1 MDSITIALA
10 VALLLALGGLVWT
23 AYRWGGAAGNAKA
36 ERAED
41 EAQTARMEHQEV
53 LKSVRKAQDIRR
65 EVDAMPPG
73 AAGDELRDKWS
84 RD

>member
-1 MDSITIALA
+1 MGSIDIALW
-10 VALLLALGGLVWT
+10 VALLLALGGLVWM
-23 AYRWGGAAGNAKA
+23 AYRWGGATGNAKA

-41 EAQTARMEHQEV
+41 EAETARVEHQEV
-53 LKSVRKAQDIRR
+53 LKGVRKAQDIRR

-73 AAGDELRDKWS
+73 AAGDELRKKWS